1 MKKALEVAA
10 LLLPL
15 LVGCASRQNLTE
27 KVMLLE
33 ANHSVVVDID
43 ADAYNAETSYM
54 LGRIDKELTVC
65 PQYFKQNIGAIRI
78 STKGFAPFVTG
89 YVNPDEANW
98 PIHLKSRSVVEKL
111 LVWSDD
117 KNTFLHEAS
126 HSFEMRMGK
135 TQYNQWLQFYKQF
148 AQGKEK
154 EKVNISAMLTQIMIP
169 FAGSIK
175 PKGYASLYACTNH
188 FEDFAETHCY
198 LRRHDIEKLKDKD
211 VALYNKCKAVERLI
225 SGEFDSLR

>member
-15 LVGCASRQNLTE
+15 LVGCASRQNFME

-33 ANHSVVVDID
+33 ANHSVVVKID
-43 ADAYNAETSYM
+43 ADARNAETSRM
-54 LGRIDKELTVC
+54 IDRIEAQLAVC
-65 PQYFKQNIGAIRI
+65 PEYFKSNIGTICI
-78 STKGFAPFVTG
+78 SASGFAPLVIG
-89 YVNPDEANW
+89 YVNPDEAGW
-98 PIHLKSRSVVEKL
+98 PIHLKSRSLIEKI

-126 HSFEMRMGK
+126 HSFEMRMGE
-135 TQYNQWLQFYKQF
+135 TRYEQWLQFYNEF
-148 AQGKEK
+148 AGGKN
-154 EKVNISAMLTQIMIP
+154 EKVNISAMLAQIVVP

-188 FEDFAETHCY
+188 FEDFAETHCF
-198 LRRHDIEKLKDKD
+198 LRRNDIEKLKSKD
-211 VALYNKCKAVERLI
+211 IVLYNKCKAVERLTN
-225 SGEFDSLR
+225 GDFAFD